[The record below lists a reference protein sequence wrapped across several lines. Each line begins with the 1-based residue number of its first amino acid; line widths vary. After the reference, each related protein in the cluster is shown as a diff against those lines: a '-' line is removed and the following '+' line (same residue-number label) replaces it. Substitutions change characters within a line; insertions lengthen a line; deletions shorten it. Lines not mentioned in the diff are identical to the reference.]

1 MNNSMVITTS
11 IGCALVL
18 IIAASPKLKDAR
30 TNQILLRN
38 KETVVVE
45 ESEQYTSYPVFDQRE
60 IEVSENPSTSESKV
74 ISPFDDED
82 EEEPT
87 RSQEEIEELCHY
99 VQEQVDGYVLSKDY
113 IYLAEETEE
122 GLCVFGDLRDNAR
135 YVILY
140 GSSGNRLGV
149 EYYKEEE

>member
-1 MNNSMVITTS
+1 MNNSMLITTS

-18 IIAASPKLKDAR
+18 VIAASPKLKDAR

-38 KETVVVE
+38 KETVVME
-45 ESEQYTSYPVFDQRE
+45 ESEQYTSYPVFDQKD
-60 IEVSENPSTSESKV
+60 IEVSESVSTSESKGV
-74 ISPFDDED
+74 SPFDDED
-82 EEEPT
+82 EEEST
-87 RSQEEIEELCHY
+87 RSQEEVEELCHY

>member
-1 MNNSMVITTS
+1 MNNNMVITTS

-30 TNQILLRN
+30 TNKILLRN

-45 ESEQYTSYPVFDQRE
+45 ESGQYTSYPIFDQKE
-60 IEVSENPSTSESKV
+60 IEVSDSTTTSESKA
-74 ISPFDDED
+74 ISPFDDE
-82 EEEPT
+82 EEEEST

-99 VQEQVDGYVLSKDY
+99 VQEQVDGYVLSKGY

>member
-45 ESEQYTSYPVFDQRE
+45 ESEQYTYYPVFDQKE
-60 IEVSENPSTSESKV
+60 IEVSENPPTSESKV

-87 RSQEEIEELCHY
+87 RSKEEVEELCHY

-113 IYLAEETEE
+113 IYLAEETED

>member
-1 MNNSMVITTS
+1 MNNSMLITTS

-45 ESEQYTSYPVFDQRE
+45 ESEQYTSYPVFDRKE
-60 IEVSENPSTSESKV
+60 IEVSDSTTTSESKMM
-74 ISPFDDED
+74 SPFDDED

-87 RSQEEIEELCHY
+87 RSKEEIEELCHY

>member
-45 ESEQYTSYPVFDQRE
+45 ESEQYTSYPVFNQRE

-74 ISPFDDED
+74 ISPFDSED

>member
-18 IIAASPKLKDAR
+18 VIAVSPKFKDAR

-38 KETVVVE
+38 KETVVVK
-45 ESEQYTSYPVFDQRE
+45 ESEQYTSYPVFDQKE
-60 IEVSENPSTSESKV
+60 IEVSENPLTSESKA

-87 RSQEEIEELCHY
+87 RSKEEIEELCHY

>member
-74 ISPFDDED
+74 ISPFDSED